1 MVAPPT
7 TIIGILISGGRG
19 ASMAKVEA
27 TIFSEIIN
35 FITSLLSIFAYILYS

>member
-7 TIIGILISGGRG
+7 TIIGILISGGRA

-27 TIFSEIIN
+27 TVSSEIIN
-35 FITSLLSIFAYILYS
+35 FITSLLSIFACVLFS